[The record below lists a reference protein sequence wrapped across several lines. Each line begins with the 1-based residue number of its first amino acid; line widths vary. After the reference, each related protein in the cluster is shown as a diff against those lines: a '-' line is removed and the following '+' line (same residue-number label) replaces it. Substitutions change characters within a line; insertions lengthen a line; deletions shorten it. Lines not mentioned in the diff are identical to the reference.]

1 MENPL
6 YGAQF
11 ALVIEFY
18 LRCCG
23 DHIEELNKISNTMS
37 KIALVYEKGKKSPI
51 DEVRS
56 RDSAQVFYL

>member
-1 MENPL
+1 MESPL

-37 KIALVYEKGKKSPI
+37 KIGMLYEKVAKKVPL

-56 RDSAQVFYL
+56 LISS